1 MAYKVEQIEGV
12 GEVFAQKLN
21 AAGIKTTDQMLA
33 KCATPKGRDELAAAT
48 GISDKLILKWANH
61 SDLMRI
67 KGVAGQ
73 FAELLEAAGV
83 DTVKELK
90 HRVPAN
96 LQAKMVEVNEA
107 KNLVNRVPTLS
118 EVEKMVAQAKELEAV
133 MTY

>member
-107 KNLVNRVPTLS
+107 KNLVNRVPTLK